1 MSRVIKY
8 QEDPGHSA
16 SSSINLRDRILKE
29 YPGYAKDEAKG
40 ENNLPKMTFLNTL
53 EFLNNAVASMGAAGS
68 ELNLCDIQ
76 DWFDELSEKSD
87 ALIEA
92 EDGPK
97 EPYI

>member
-1 MSRVIKY
+1 VSRVIKY

-16 SSSINLRDRILKE
+16 NSSINLRDHIIKA
-29 YPGYAKDEAKG
+29 YPGYAKEEANG
-40 ENNLPKMTFLNTL
+40 ENNLPKMTFLKTM
-53 EFLNNAVASMGAAGS
+53 EFLNNAVSNFGAAGS

-76 DWFDELSEKSD
+76 DWFNELSEKRVE
-87 ALIEA
+87 LIEA

>member
-16 SSSINLRDRILKE
+16 SSSINLRERIIKE
-29 YPGYAKDEAKG
+29 YPDYAKDEAKG
-40 ENNLPKMTFLNTL
+40 ENNLPKMTFLKTI
-53 EFLNNAVASMGAAGS
+53 EFLNNAVASMGAGGS
-68 ELNLCDIQ
+68 ELNLCDVQ
-76 DWFDELSEKSD
+76 EWFDELSEKRKE
-87 ALIEA
+87 LIED